1 MIERRSGI
9 ALEALVTLP
18 LVALGL
24 LAFAPTDPPRAPV
37 EAAAAVPAG
46 VVAGLLLFAVLAR
59 RPPAVRRRSA
69 AAVGAGLTAAAAG
82 VSEEAIWRGFLV
94 ARLAPSLGLAAAVI
108 LAAGGFAATHVPAM
122 GRVGIAVH
130 LGTGTAFGTLFAAT
144 GSLAACAA
152 AHAAY
157 NLLVLLG
164 REPRLAHPTG
174 TATAAAAGAV
184 PAARLDGVVKRFGD
198 VRALDG
204 FSLTVAQGEVVAL
217 LGPNGAGK
225 TTAVDVL
232 LGLRRPDDGC
242 VELFGRD
249 PRNWRT
255 RLAVGAT
262 PQEMSFPPTLRVRE
276 IVTFARAHYPEPVAL
291 ASLLARFGLEEVAGR
306 QVGGLSGGQRRRLAV
321 ALAFAGA
328 PRLAVLDEPTTGLD
342 VESRRAV
349 WEAIGA
355 HTRQGGAVL
364 LTTHHLDEAEALAD
378 RIVILARGIV
388 VAHGPPAQL
397 RSTAGSLEEAYLRLT
412 GGDR

>member
-1 MIERRSGI
+1 MIGRRNGI
-9 ALEALVTLP
+9 AVEVLVTLP

-37 EAAAAVPAG
+37 AAAAAVPAG

-59 RPPAVRRRSA
+59 RWPAIRRRSA

-82 VSEEAIWRGFLV
+82 ASEEAIWRGFLV
-94 ARLAPSLGLAAAVI
+94 ARLAPRLGIAAAVI
-108 LAAGGFAATHVPAM
+108 VAAGGFAATHLPAM
-122 GRVGIAVH
+122 GRVGMVVH
-130 LGTGTAFGTLFAAT
+130 LGTGTAFGAVFAAT

-164 REPRLAHPTG
+164 REPRLGGPTG
-174 TATAAAAGAV
+174 TATAAGAA
-184 PAARLDGVVKRFGD
+184 PAAHLDGVVKRFGG
-198 VRALDG
+198 VQALDG
-204 FSLTVAQGEVVAL
+204 FSITVAQGEVVAL

-232 LGLRRPDDGC
+232 LGLRRPHDGV

-249 PRNWRT
+249 PRDWRT

-276 IVTFARAHYPEPVAL
+276 IVAFTRAHYPEPAAL
-291 ASLLARFGLEEVAGR
+291 RSLLTRFGLEEVAGR

-342 VESRRAV
+342 VEARRAV
-349 WEAIGA
+349 WEAIGG

-388 VAHGPPAQL
+388 VAHGTPAQL
-397 RSTAGSLEEAYLRLT
+397 RSTAGSLEETYLRLT
-412 GGDR
+412 GSGR